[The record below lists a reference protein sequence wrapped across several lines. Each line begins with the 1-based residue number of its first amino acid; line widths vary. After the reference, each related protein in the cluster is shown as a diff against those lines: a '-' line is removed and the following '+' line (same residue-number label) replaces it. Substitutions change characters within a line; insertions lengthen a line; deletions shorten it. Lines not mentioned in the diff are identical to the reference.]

1 MDNATCTYFVYNL
14 IYYFTCIYF
23 IYISFIPNAT
33 CILIILC
40 AIYVNLKFVNNYSVY
55 TLLNDKKLKKLK
67 KKPRHRV
74 FICEFAILHSYN
86 LQRINRPP
94 RRIIKQ
100 AWRTKLSIM
109 AHLMV

>member
-1 MDNATCTYFVYNL
+1 M
-14 IYYFTCIYF
+14 IK
-23 IYISFIPNAT
+23 
-33 CILIILC
+33 
-40 AIYVNLKFVNNYSVY
+40 NLKN
-55 TLLNDKKLKKLK
+55 LK
-67 KKPRHRV
+67 KKTRHRV